1 MLDTGPVDLPL
12 FWYQRQRSFRGS
24 LNLSRDRLPDG
35 NGARDRNYMNPEQ
48 QARENIDRLLIQA
61 GWAIQNAGAI
71 NLYESAGVAVREFSL
86 KPGHGS
92 ADYLLYVNR
101 RAAGIVEAKPE
112 GHTLVG
118 VETQSEKYSAGLP
131 DILPAYRRPL
141 PFLYQSTGC
150 ETRFTNL
157 LDPSPRSRSLF
168 AFHKPQTLAEWLGV
182 SESARESTDL
192 DRPMAA
198 EPPDVSL
205 SRSLRRKLKA
215 MPPLDAS
222 ALWPV
227 QERAIE
233 SLERSLAAGRRRAL
247 VQMATGSGKT
257 FMACNQI
264 YRLIKHAGARRVLFL
279 VDRANLGRQA
289 LREFQGFTVPDDQ
302 RKFTELYNVQL
313 LQSARVDPVSRVC
326 IATIQRV
333 YSMLKG
339 EELDPQLEELSG
351 FELPPT
357 GTEPPPV
364 EYNPDVPIE
373 TFDFIITD
381 ECHRS
386 IYNLWRQVLDY
397 FDAFTIGL
405 TATPSKQTFGF
416 FRQNL
421 VMEYSHRQAVADGIN
436 VDFDVYRIRT
446 EITEGGSTVEAGYYV
461 DRRNRLTRK
470 VRWEQLEEDL
480 TYLPNQLDRDVVAED
495 QLRTIVRTFRDRLFT
510 DIFPHRRDVP
520 KTIIF
525 AKDDS
530 HADDV
535 VRVVRREFDKG
546 NDFCQKITYRT
557 TGARPEDLLS
567 SFRNSYNPRVV
578 VTVDM
583 IATGTDI
590 KPVEIVFFMRNVRSR
605 GFFEQMKGR
614 GVRTISPTDF
624 NAVTP
629 DADNK
634 DRFVIVDAVGVT
646 ENRLSDSYTLE
657 RKPTISFE
665 KLLDLVSMGNRDP
678 EVLSSLAS
686 RLARLDCRLTPRDR
700 QTIEAAAG
708 GTPLQDLVSGLTAAT
723 DPDAAVEAA
732 RQATGEQE
740 PSPEAVDRAE
750 RQLLEEAAR
759 PFAQNPELRQTL
771 VDVRRSYEQTIDTVS
786 ADSLIA
792 AGFSS
797 EQAGALVQS
806 FQEFIEQNRD
816 EITALQVLYDRPY
829 RRRLSYRDIK
839 ELADALQA
847 PPRSWTTDRLWE
859 AYRRLDESRVRGSG
873 QRVLADVV
881 SLVRH
886 AIGATGELAPFEDR
900 VRERFQGWLAMQ
912 ETAGR
917 DFSPEQRR
925 WLEDI
930 RDHIAGSVSMDVS
943 DFQYAPFNQQGGLA
957 RAYDLFGD
965 ELQAIIEEL
974 NLELAA

>member
-1 MLDTGPVDLPL
+1 M
-12 FWYQRQRSFRGS
+12 
-24 LNLSRDRLPDG
+24 
-35 NGARDRNYMNPEQ
+35 
-48 QARENIDRLLIQA
+48 
-61 GWAIQNAGAI
+61 
-71 NLYESAGVAVREFSL
+71 
-86 KPGHGS
+86 
-92 ADYLLYVNR
+92 
-101 RAAGIVEAKPE
+101 
-112 GHTLVG
+112 
-118 VETQSEKYSAGLP
+118 
-131 DILPAYRRPL
+131 
-141 PFLYQSTGC
+141 
-150 ETRFTNL
+150 
-157 LDPSPRSRSLF
+157 
-168 AFHKPQTLAEWLGV
+168 
-182 SESARESTDL
+182 
-192 DRPMAA
+192 
-198 EPPDVSL
+198 
-205 SRSLRRKLKA
+205 
-215 MPPLDAS
+215 
-222 ALWPV
+222 
-227 QERAIE
+227 
-233 SLERSLAAGRRRAL
+233 
-247 VQMATGSGKT
+247 
-257 FMACNQI
+257 
-264 YRLIKHAGARRVLFL
+264 LFL
-279 VDRANLGRQA
+279 VDRANLGRQT
-289 LREFQGFTVPDDQ
+289 LREFQGFTVPGGQ

-313 LQSARVDPVSRVC
+313 LQSARVDDVSRVC

-351 FELPPT
+351 FDLAPAK
-357 GTEPPPV
+357 GEPPPV

-397 FDAFTIGL
+397 FDAFIIGL
-405 TATPSKQTFGF
+405 TATPSRQTFGF
-416 FRQNL
+416 FQQNL
-421 VMEYSHRQAVADGIN
+421 VMEYNHRQAVADNIN

-446 EITEGGSTVEAGYYV
+446 EITDQGSTVKAGYHV

-480 TYLPNQLDRDVVAED
+480 TYAPNQLDRDVVAED
-495 QLRTIVRTFRDRLFT
+495 QIRTIIRTFRDRLFT
-510 DIFPHRRDVP
+510 EIFPRRRDVP

-530 HADDV
+530 HADDI

-546 NDFCQKITYRT
+546 NDFCQKITYKT

-590 KPVEIVFFMRNVRSR
+590 KPVEVVFFMRNVRSR

-646 ENRLSDSYTLE
+646 ENELSDSYSLE

-732 RQATGEQE
+732 REATGEQE
-740 PSPEAVDRAE
+740 PPPQAVDRAE

-759 PFAQNPELRQTL
+759 PFARNPELRQTL
-771 VDVRRSYEQTIDTVS
+771 VDVRRSYEQTIDTVN

-797 EQAGALVQS
+797 EQAGVLVQS
-806 FQEFIEQNRD
+806 FKEFIGQNRD
-816 EITALQVLYDRPY
+816 EITALQVLYERPY
-829 RRRLSYRDIK
+829 RQRLGYRDIK
-839 ELADALQA
+839 ELARRAPGAAPLLDNRPALGGLPAAGRVQGA
-847 PPRSWTTDRLWE
+847 RLRSAR
-859 AYRRLDESRVRGSG
+859 AGRRRLAGAPRHRRG
-873 QRVLADVV
+873 R
-881 SLVRH
+881 
-886 AIGATGELAPFEDR
+886 
-900 VRERFQGWLAMQ
+900 
-912 ETAGR
+912 
-917 DFSPEQRR
+917 
-925 WLEDI
+925 
-930 RDHIAGSVSMDVS
+930 
-943 DFQYAPFNQQGGLA
+943 
-957 RAYDLFGD
+957 
-965 ELQAIIEEL
+965 
-974 NLELAA
+974 